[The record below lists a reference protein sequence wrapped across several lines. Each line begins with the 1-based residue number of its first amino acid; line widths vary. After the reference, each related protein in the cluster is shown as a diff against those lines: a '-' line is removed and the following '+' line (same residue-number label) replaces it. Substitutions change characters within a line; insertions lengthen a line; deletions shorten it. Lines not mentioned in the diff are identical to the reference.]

1 MTNSWLSE
9 RGGGVDTGWEM
20 ERDGKG
26 QDTSRGL
33 SNLALLLLS
42 PHPVY
47 LPELFE
53 RSSVCTQVW
62 GKGGVGRVEKGD
74 CHCYAS
80 FLWDNLHAKGV
91 QKAHRT
97 STTGSSGVF
106 SHTVQICIASS
117 GSLCQCA
124 SCCQPLT
131 LEGRCPNCLPRNSVP
146 TLNAAVSSPTTD
158 WFLPLVTAEQKLCVF
173 L

>member
-1 MTNSWLSE
+1 MTQGE
-9 RGGGVDTGWEM
+9 RWRGTGKVRTQAGVCLIWPSSSSPPILFTCLNYL
-20 ERDGKG
+20 KG
-26 QDTSRGL
+26 
-33 SNLALLLLS
+33 ALCALK
-42 PHPVY
+42 Y
-47 LPELFE
+47 EA
-53 RSSVCTQVW
+53 
-62 GKGGVGRVEKGD
+62 KGGVGRVEKGD